1 MQVTIWHCTRITFYA
16 HILTRI
22 LHFQNMP
29 DECCIHTRCEQIQ
42 IADENFYRRFR
53 RYQGYVQITRIW
65 FVWLYRNGFFFISF
79 FAAKDENVRK
89 IMREIENLTE
99 DCTKLQQ
106 MLDITLSLRLV
117 SWSFQTFSLSIYSIQ
132 FDLLFIFLISC
143 EKYGASHQMPTSKYR
158 GKCSRA
164 TKRFATTI
172 SWSTI
177 KWLTAVCFG
186 IGRKSIVSGIF
197 VNYRWN
203 FAICSFCVFFFFYFM
218 L

>member
-1 MQVTIWHCTRITFYA
+1 MSVASTLDANKYKLLMKISIEDLDVIKGTYK
-16 HILTRI
+16 
-22 LHFQNMP
+22 LHEFDSFDFIEM
-29 DECCIHTRCEQIQ
+29 
-42 IADENFYRRFR
+42 
-53 RYQGYVQITRIW
+53 V
-65 FVWLYRNGFFFISF
+65 FFFISF